1 MKIGI
6 IGYGKMGK
14 AIEKMALYH
23 GHVIIL
29 KINSKNTHEL
39 NTKTLSE
46 IDIAIEFSTPTS
58 AFKNISFCLMNNTP
72 VISGT
77 TGWIEKIDEI
87 RILCEQQKGAFLYAE
102 NFSIGMN
109 IFFQLNN
116 YLAQLMIATDY
127 KLQIEETHHASKKD
141 TPSGTAIKI
150 QSDLNKSFK
159 KDDIIP
165 IKSNR
170 IGNIRGEHAVEY
182 FSEFDSIHIKHTAH
196 NREGFAKGVILATEF
211 LKNKTGVFSMR
222 DVIKN

>member
-39 NTKTLSE
+39 NTKTLSD

>member
-116 YLAQLMIATDY
+116 YLAQLMVPKNY

-196 NREGFAKGVILATEF
+196 NRKGFAKGVILATEF
-211 LKNKTGVFSMR
+211 LENKTGIFSMR